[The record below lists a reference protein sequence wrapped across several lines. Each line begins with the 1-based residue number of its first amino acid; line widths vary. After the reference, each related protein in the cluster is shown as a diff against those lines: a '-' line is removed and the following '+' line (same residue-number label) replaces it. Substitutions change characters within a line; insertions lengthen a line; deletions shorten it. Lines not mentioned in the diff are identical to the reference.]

1 MTAAGPLINRAWQPL
16 PGSARAEIY
25 PYMRKP
31 DLLSANACLIRTAE
45 QILLVDPGAREEQT
59 RDLAAVIRLC
69 CQGQSL
75 PVLTCLTHCHLDHC
89 LQAPLIRQELCGAP
103 AWIAVHEEGAQP
115 LARGDEKRSLAEMYD
130 IPFPPFSPD
139 FLLMTRQDR
148 ELRAP
153 RQIRLSPSLT
163 VTLRTD
169 RIGPSDGRPLYR
181 QEIPIGDGE
190 LLYLYPAPGHSPDGL
205 CLQVGAV
212 LFIGDLLAAVNPFVA
227 GIAGWS
233 REDYLLTGERVL
245 WLLDNAGITVCIPGH
260 GGPLSAA
267 DTRESLR
274 RLLQDAR
281 HLGELE
287 EVNRER
293 VQFTAEYAQELIDE
307 AEEIFSAI
315 AGRIGYVSYQLE
327 AIEEPEAAADLR
339 ELMDMGG
346 IDACLADFR
355 RLCGE
360 VEAGRLMKL
369 GFVLASLR
377 DLQKIKR
384 LFDRRRLEA
393 IIQPSLLNRVD
404 RLLLD
409 FVGVARGVRNPEEFV
424 WTDLAQ
430 LLPQII
436 GELRATPR
444 ADSAFIDASERRED
458 YLAALTARIGYAD
471 LFDKTLL
478 EVSDTAPLPPVRLA
492 AARFADTLTH
502 LLEFLAVRGAGAI
515 EIEAGGDRGSP
526 VVRVSARG
534 EPLAPG
540 IDGQKG
546 SSFARRFRMSGASSC
561 TIAGNTVRI
570 CLTAADPSATR
581 AAGPPPSANPRSTC

>member
-1 MTAAGPLINRAWQPL
+1 MTAIGPLINRAWQPL

-25 PYMRKP
+25 PYIRKP

-45 QILLVDPGAREEQT
+45 QILLIDPGAREEQT
-59 RDLAAVIRLC
+59 RDLAAAIRLC
-69 CQGQSL
+69 GQGQNR

-89 LQAPLIRQELCGAP
+89 LQAPLIRQALCDAP
-103 AWIAVHEEGAQP
+103 AWIAVHEEGAP
-115 LARGDEKRSLAEMYD
+115 TLARGDEKRSLAEMYD
-130 IPFPPFSPD
+130 MPFPPFSPD

-153 RQIRLSPSLT
+153 RQVRLSPALT

-190 LLYLYPAPGHSPDGL
+190 RLYLYPAPGHSPDGL
-205 CLQVGAV
+205 CLQVGAM

-233 REDYLLTGERVL
+233 REDYLLTGEHVL

-267 DTRESLR
+267 DARESLR
-274 RLLQDAR
+274 RLLQEAR

-293 VQFTAEYAQELIDE
+293 VQFTAEYALELIDE

-327 AIEEPEAAADLR
+327 ALEEPEAAADLR
-339 ELMDMGG
+339 ELMDMEG

-369 GFVLASLR
+369 GFVLAALR
-377 DLQKIKR
+377 NLKKIKN

-393 IIQPSLLNRVD
+393 VIQPSLLNRVD

-409 FVGVARGVRNPEEFV
+409 FAGVARGVRNPEEFV
-424 WTDLAQ
+424 WTDLEQ
-430 LLPQII
+430 LLPQIVRD
-436 GELRATPR
+436 LRASPH
-444 ADSAFIDASERRED
+444 ADEAIIDASERTED
-458 YLAALTARIGYAD
+458 YLAALTARIGYTD
-471 LFDKTLL
+471 LFEKTLL
-478 EVSDTAPLPPVRLA
+478 EVSCTAVLPPVRLA

-502 LLEFLAVRGAGAI
+502 LLEFLAVRGAGSISIETGSDRAI
-515 EIEAGGDRGSP
+515 P

-534 EPLAPG
+534 ETLAPG
-540 IDGQKG
+540 IDEKKG
-546 SSFARRFRMSGASSC
+546 RSFARRFRMSGASSC

-570 CLTAADPSATR
+570 SLTADDTPVARAGGQSPS
-581 AAGPPPSANPRSTC
+581 GNL